1 MDRAR
6 VSAWLRRLHRW
17 LGLTAAA
24 FVVLLAVTGLLLI
37 PADTLSLD
45 HHRLR
50 ADWSVRLYGLEP
62 PALVD
67 AREAGAHWISLWGSR
82 LFLDDAPIDR
92 VGASTLVAAFGGNDH
107 DDDAFLT
114 VVTDRQLLLLT
125 PSGELIDVLA
135 APTSRPLVAATRRL
149 DGPPGPRTEI
159 RSDDG
164 QRWSTDA
171 DATGWHAEPPAS
183 AGPSAIT
190 APGGPATQGRA
201 GEDLPEALQQRIR
214 QWWRGEGISALQ
226 FVRDLHSGMLG
237 RKTGR
242 RLMDLA
248 ALALLFLAL
257 SGVWMA
263 LRRGR
268 NGRKAGTGRRRRPAS
283 TTHTRP

>member
-24 FVVLLAVTGLLLI
+24 FVLLLAVTGLLLNH
-37 PADTLSLD
+37 ADTLSLD

-50 ADWSVRLYGLEP
+50 ADWIVRLYGLEP

-171 DATGWHAEPPAS
+171 DALEAVVEDERGFEAAVGQEKGIAKLWQRIPVLRTHGSQSSDVVDDREGAEIPLAAIAALRYSPAIRKLSLPYSPLRGAPPEGRPRRIMSFIARRCG
-183 AGPSAIT
+183 APAARPPPPGRN
-190 APGGPATQGRA
+190 APG
-201 GEDLPEALQQRIR
+201 
-214 QWWRGEGISALQ
+214 
-226 FVRDLHSGMLG
+226 
-237 RKTGR
+237 
-242 RLMDLA
+242 
-248 ALALLFLAL
+248 
-257 SGVWMA
+257 
-263 LRRGR
+263 
-268 NGRKAGTGRRRRPAS
+268 
-283 TTHTRP
+283 